1 MKEYASADLSGVVL
15 RLGLLIDLREE
26 RIFFIVM
33 VMVMP
38 QSVYSQKDYW
48 QIARERHAGFNPVPL
63 SNRGAYVL
71 DSRITW

>member
-15 RLGLLIDLREE
+15 RLGLLIDLREDF
-26 RIFFIVM
+26 FFIVM
-33 VMVMP
+33 FMVMP

-63 SNRGAYVL
+63 SNRGTYAL
-71 DSRITW
+71 DSRIAW